1 MAIRPQGS
9 HQNSEIHV
17 KRGGASESEINSAEL
32 IIRTLNSDLCS
43 SRPEIY
49 LGERISHAS
58 VLQEH
63 QKLVKFSQ
71 KPLGYADSERR
82 DTHNGSF
89 YVPLAQR
96 RSVRRCRRTMA
107 TLMLRVVGKQSWRW
121 WERLQNNT
129 RHMLTASRDT
139 LEMIV
144 QSRFHSERRMDL
156 LVMHR
161 MFRQYSGY
169 FEMISISH

>member
-1 MAIRPQGS
+1 MYEITISNAYFWTIRACPALYVHITACFLSFLHVNIKAESCSLVSWRSGLKV
-9 HQNSEIHV
+9 HIKTLRFMLNST
-17 KRGGASESEINSAEL
+17 EL

-82 DTHNGSF
+82 DTHNSSF
-89 YVPLAQR
+89 YVPLTQR
-96 RSVRRCRRTMA
+96 RSVRRCQRA
-107 TLMLRVVGKQSWRW
+107 Q
-121 WERLQNNT
+121 
-129 RHMLTASRDT
+129 
-139 LEMIV
+139 
-144 QSRFHSERRMDL
+144 
-156 LVMHR
+156 
-161 MFRQYSGY
+161 
-169 FEMISISH
+169 